1 MLDFVVNTCSLFHVR
16 RYFILLQNWLLVM
29 VCHFLNTGI
38 SIFLFLLVPY
48 LPQSLGEIETLKH
61 MIVHCHR
68 NNQDSIY
75 EFFSLRIL
83 AGEKHPQIRLQHLI
97 RKVWI
102 WVVCTSNQPFKTD
115 SYNERKF
122 LKKWSS
128 YWKNPVVCDRSILY
142 SPFYFSY
149 TGF

>member
-1 MLDFVVNTCSLFHVR
+1 MLSISCSEVLYFVTKLAFSDGLSFSQYWNFNFLIFACPLFAP
-16 RYFILLQNWLLVM
+16 I
-29 VCHFLNTGI
+29 I
-38 SIFLFLLVPY
+38 
-48 LPQSLGEIETLKH
+48 GEIETLKH

-102 WVVCTSNQPFKTD
+102 CVVCTSHQPFK
-115 SYNERKF
+115 RKF

-128 YWKNPVVCDRSILY
+128 YWKNPVVCDRFILY

>member
-1 MLDFVVNTCSLFHVR
+1 MLSISCSEVLYFVTKLAFSDGLSFSQYWNFNFLIFACPLFAP
-16 RYFILLQNWLLVM
+16 I
-29 VCHFLNTGI
+29 I
-38 SIFLFLLVPY
+38 
-48 LPQSLGEIETLKH
+48 GEIETLKH
-61 MIVHCHR
+61 IIVHCHR

-128 YWKNPVVCDRSILY
+128 YWKNPVVCDRFILY